1 MNVAGFSIK
10 LWACKEHFRVHR
22 HHLSFQQLGNY
33 LHGALH
39 TAVHRH
45 HLVDWLVG
53 VGGLFSWLV
62 GWWAIQ
68 LAGVGGLYS
77 WLVSVGYLVR
87 WLVGGL

>member
-1 MNVAGFSIK
+1 MGYSVG
-10 LWACKEHFRVHR
+10 
-22 HHLSFQQLGNY
+22 
-33 LHGALH
+33 
-39 TAVHRH
+39 
-45 HLVDWLVG
+45 WLVG
-53 VGGLFSWLV
+53 GLYSWLV